1 MRVLLL
7 IVIVAACGARPPA
20 SPRGTSQPGPAVT
33 FYRDRAIVRQRVEI
47 EIPDTGI
54 ATVRV
59 RVARGVVADDV
70 LVLEREG
77 LQVSSIRAVGEA
89 APPVEDDAAPDV
101 DDEREIDAELDG
113 ELEEESDGESEK
125 AIDAEPPVDEAPPVA
140 PAELD
145 ILVTSARTGKAA
157 LSIGYTTTDLRWA
170 AAYTLITTPAR
181 EQATLR
187 GAIAIRNTT
196 GIAYPNAALRL
207 VDADLGAGARSEKQ
221 LAAAMLG
228 PAGKPARELG
238 QLDLVDG
245 ELRVPLIDDTRRTLE
260 TALVFDPVGTALD
273 RKADAP
279 DRDPSLGARQTST
292 RVTETYEIRRDAR
305 TVGLPGGPARLL
317 ERGPTGTLTLVAEA
331 RLFDASTRDAAVDT
345 FTVGTAPGV
354 TGRRERREVTID
366 MKGNVAED
374 FVITIENTRP
384 RPIDIVLR
392 EHLYRGQNWS
402 LAYHSAPATKEGAQQ
417 FVMHTRVPAR
427 GKTTVLYVVVYTTPL
442 R

>member
-1 MRVLLL
+1 MRALL
-7 IVIVAACGARPPA
+7 VIALVGACGARPPA
-20 SPRGTSQPGPAVT
+20 SPRGTAQSDIAVT
-33 FYRDRAIVRQRVEI
+33 LYRDRAVVRRRVEVQV
-47 EIPDTGI
+47 PDSGI

-59 RVARGVVADDV
+59 RVPRDVIVDEVV
-70 LVLEREG
+70 VLEREG
-77 LQVSSIRAVGEA
+77 LQVSSIRAAGET
-89 APPVEDDAAPDV
+89 APPVEDEAVPEV
-101 DDEREIDAELDG
+101 DDEGEIDG
-113 ELEEESDGESEK
+113 ELGETDGEV
-125 AIDAEPPVDEAPPVA
+125 DGEPLGQPPADEAPPVA
-140 PAELD
+140 PIELD

-157 LSIGYTTTDLRWA
+157 LSIGYMTTDLRWA

-181 EQATLR
+181 EHATLR
-187 GAIAIRNTT
+187 GAIAIRNAT
-196 GIAYPNAALRL
+196 GIAYPNAVVRV
-207 VDADLGAGARSEKQ
+207 VDANLGAGSRTQKQ
-221 LAAAMLG
+221 LADALASTD
-228 PAGKPARELG
+228 KPARELG

-245 ELRVPLIDDTRRTLE
+245 ELRVPLIEDTRRTLA

-279 DRDPSLGARQTST
+279 DRDASLGARQTST
-292 RVTETYEIRRDAR
+292 RVTESYEIRRDAQ

-317 ERGPTGTLTLVAEA
+317 ERGPDGKLTLVAEA
-331 RLFDASTRDAAVDT
+331 RLFDASTRDAPIDA
-345 FTVGTAPGV
+345 FTVGTAPGIS
-354 TGRRERREVTID
+354 GRRERREITID

-402 LAYHSAPATKEGAQQ
+402 LAYHSAPAAKEGAQQ
-417 FVMHTRVPAR
+417 FVMRTRVPAR